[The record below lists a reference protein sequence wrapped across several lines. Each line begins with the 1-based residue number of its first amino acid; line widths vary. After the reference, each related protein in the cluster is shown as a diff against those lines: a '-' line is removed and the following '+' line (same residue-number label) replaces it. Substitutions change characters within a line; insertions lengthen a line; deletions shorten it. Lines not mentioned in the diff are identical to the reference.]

1 MSKKILNISKTFNGI
16 LIGLAIAAVL
26 YNQKEPPRPLYLN
39 IDERGFYID
48 KDDTRLDE
56 RLAALD
62 AAVER
67 N

>member
-1 MSKKILNISKTFNGI
+1 MRVLNISKTLNGI
-16 LIGLAIAAVL
+16 LIGLTIAAVL

-67 N
+67 NK